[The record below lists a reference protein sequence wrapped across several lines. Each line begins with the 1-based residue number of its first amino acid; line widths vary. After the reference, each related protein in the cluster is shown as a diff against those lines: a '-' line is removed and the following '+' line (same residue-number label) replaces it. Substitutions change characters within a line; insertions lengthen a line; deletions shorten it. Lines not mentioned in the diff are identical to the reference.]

1 MMPPWLGWMSQEI
14 VHIKKFWR
22 AALVLMVV
30 ISVVIWVA
38 KDYLE
43 GTQKSNLQSEL
54 AVLRTQLFS
63 ERAAI
68 GRMEV
73 ELRNR
78 EGELSALKD
87 EVAAKANRVTMLES
101 DLEASTIEIAVLND
115 QLRVQTGEEGEG
127 STDVESAWARLGLSL
142 EEFRTLPLHWR
153 QALAELAI
161 SPRADLPALA
171 RFVSELRPEDIGL
184 IDRVAPAVA
193 HNGLD
198 HFLVRDPTS
207 PLGHPYLQLKF
218 ADFRRLGEIGLLH
231 HGDSFAGVRVTQDS
245 EPPVSLWGTSVA
257 LAVHSLEGE
266 VDLRLRVA
274 TFTDVGAALVELLR
288 VPSDLRYFA
297 WVADTIR
304 GSTLDVQLW
313 ALSRSADSAGVLV
326 PGMGRIERV
335 YLGSSASPPK

>member
-1 MMPPWLGWMSQEI
+1 MPPWLDWISQEI

-22 AALVLMVV
+22 TALVLTVLV
-30 ISVVIWVA
+30 SGAIWVV

-54 AVLRTQLFS
+54 AVLRARLES
-63 ERAAI
+63 GSGVVE
-68 GRMEV
+68 RMELQ
-73 ELRNR
+73 LRDR
-78 EGELSALKD
+78 EGELARLKS
-87 EVAAKANRVTMLES
+87 ELAAKANRVITLEG
-101 DLEASTIEIAVLND
+101 DLQAATNEIAALKS
-115 QLRVQTGEEGEG
+115 QLRVQTGRQSRTPTE
-127 STDVESAWARLGLSL
+127 VESAWTRLGLSP
-142 EEFRTLPLHWR
+142 EEFGALPLHWR

-171 RFVSELRPEDIGL
+171 RFVSELLPEDIRL

-198 HFLVRDPTS
+198 HFVVRGRTS
-207 PLGHPYLQLKF
+207 RLGHPYLQLGF
-218 ADFRRLGEIGLLH
+218 ADFRRLREIGLLH
-231 HGDSFAGVRVTQDS
+231 HGDSLAGVRVRQGS

-266 VDLRLRVA
+266 SNLQLPVA
-274 TFTDVGAALVELLR
+274 TFTDVGATLVELLR

-313 ALSRSADSAGVLV
+313 ALSRSPDSAEVLV

-335 YLGSSASPPK
+335 YLGSSESSPK